1 MENINQHS
9 NIDQIVK
16 YLSGELSASEA
27 DALMQWVNASDANR
41 QQFSEL
47 KNSWNLLGET
57 SANQEIDL
65 SAEWAKLESSL
76 IMEASPKGKK
86 LSMISIM
93 SIAASILLVLGL
105 SFYSYQYFYTD
116 LVSTALAQTSTF
128 NLPDASEVSLNENSE
143 LVFQKAFNRQERR
156 VTLKGEGF
164 FKVKPNKERPFIVE
178 TSEIEVIVLGTS
190 FNVKIDELSGAAE
203 VTVAEGIVRVQPR
216 NKPEDGIVITTGE
229 KVVLTEETQKLSKE
243 ENEDPNYN
251 AWKTHTLVFE
261 DAKLSEII
269 KDLEA
274 VYHKAFS
281 IESDEIAA
289 YTLSTTF
296 DNKDLNTVLL
306 ILESTFDLCVEESDS
321 LITLKK
327 EACR

>member
-203 VTVAEGIVRVQPR
+203 VTVAEGIVRVQP
-216 NKPEDGIVITTGE
+216 T
-229 KVVLTEETQKLSKE
+229 
-243 ENEDPNYN
+243 
-251 AWKTHTLVFE
+251 
-261 DAKLSEII
+261 
-269 KDLEA
+269 
-274 VYHKAFS
+274 
-281 IESDEIAA
+281 
-289 YTLSTTF
+289 
-296 DNKDLNTVLL
+296 
-306 ILESTFDLCVEESDS
+306 
-321 LITLKK
+321 
-327 EACR
+327 

>member
-1 MENINQHS
+1 MIFNCRITSYN
-9 NIDQIVK
+9 VCYTK
-16 YLSGELSASEA
+16 
-27 DALMQWVNASDANR
+27 
-41 QQFSEL
+41 
-47 KNSWNLLGET
+47 LL
-57 SANQEIDL
+57 
-65 SAEWAKLESSL
+65 
-76 IMEASPKGKK
+76 
-86 LSMISIM
+86 
-93 SIAASILLVLGL
+93 
-105 SFYSYQYFYTD
+105 
-116 LVSTALAQTSTF
+116 
-128 NLPDASEVSLNENSE
+128 
-143 LVFQKAFNRQERR
+143 R
-156 VTLKGEGF
+156 
-164 FKVKPNKERPFIVE
+164 
-178 TSEIEVIVLGTS
+178 
-190 FNVKIDELSGAAE
+190 
-203 VTVAEGIVRVQPR
+203 
-216 NKPEDGIVITTGE
+216 GE